1 MKRTSRNFQLLR
13 KTPPSAQSLPSL
25 VVSSVGTHGKIQLNR
40 PEALNAVN
48 NDMIN
53 DISYALKDFE
63 SSKSIASVSIGS
75 IHGKNASFC
84 AGGDI
89 LAITNPIRS
98 SKDYSVAERFFKDE
112 YKLIESISSYSKPM
126 ISLMDGYALGGGVG
140 LGVHCSHPVVT
151 ENTSFGLPQ
160 VTIGLFPDVGS
171 AYTLSHLAHPGL
183 GLYLAL
189 TGIKLNGSQCLEYGL
204 ASHYV
209 SSNQMTLL
217 DEKLGQIKPSL
228 QLGSLEVSRILGEL
242 SKNSTPKK
250 KWNIDLYKIEKFFHG
265 KQNAA
270 EIFDHLENEIFRATS
285 GEMNPRNVEWEINT
299 LQQLERSCPM
309 SIAIAF
315 EHVTNAKKKSLNEVL
330 KSDFKISQWCMRND
344 FAEGVRSLLVDRD
357 GKPKWSNSNVHN
369 VDFELVR
376 EIVN

>member
-1 MKRTSRNFQLLR
+1 MKQTSRSFQLLR
-13 KTPPSAQSLPSL
+13 KTPPSAQNSPSL

-53 DISYALKDFE
+53 EISYALKDFE

-75 IHGKNASFC
+75 IHSKKASFC

-98 SKDYSVAERFFKDE
+98 NKDYSVAERFFKDE
-112 YKLIESISSYSKPM
+112 YDLIESISSYSKPV
-126 ISLMDGYALGGGVG
+126 ISMMDGYALGGGVG
-140 LGVHCSHPVVT
+140 LGVHCSHRVVT
-151 ENTSFGLPQ
+151 ENTLFGLPQ
-160 VTIGLFPDVGS
+160 VAIGLFPDVGT
-171 AYTLSHLAHPGL
+171 AYILSQLAHPGL

-189 TGIKLNGSQCLEYGL
+189 TGTKLNGGQCLEYGL
-204 ASHYV
+204 ASHYL
-209 SSNQMTLL
+209 SSNQIADL
-217 DEKLGQIKPSL
+217 DGKLGQIKPSM
-228 QLGSLEVSRILGEL
+228 QLGPLEVTRILDEI

-250 KWNIDLYKIEKFFHG
+250 KWNIDLYKIEKYFHG

-270 EIFDHLENEIFRATS
+270 EILDHLENEIFRATS
-285 GEMNPRNVEWEINT
+285 GEMNPTNVEWEIDT
-299 LQQLERSCPM
+299 LQQLERNCPM

-315 EHVTNAKKKSLNEVL
+315 EHVTNAKKKSLSEVL
-330 KSDFKISQWCMRND
+330 KSDFKIAQWCMRND

-357 GKPKWSNSNVHN
+357 GKPKWSNSNVHH